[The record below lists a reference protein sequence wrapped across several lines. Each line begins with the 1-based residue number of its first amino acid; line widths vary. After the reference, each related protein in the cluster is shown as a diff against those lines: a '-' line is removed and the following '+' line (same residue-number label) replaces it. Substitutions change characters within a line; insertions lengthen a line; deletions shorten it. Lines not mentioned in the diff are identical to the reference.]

1 MFVPI
6 TISMPEDTFMR
17 PKKYWIVVASRDHV
31 QRGVKGGFMQ
41 ANHGKASALKR
52 MQAGDGLLYYSS
64 REIYGQDTK
73 CQRFTALG
81 EIADDLVYQGE
92 MGGGFVPFRR
102 NVTYFPCREVS
113 ILSLIGALDFIRDK
127 THWGAPFRF
136 GVVEI
141 GENDFQ
147 RITELMLAR

>member
-1 MFVPI
+1 
-6 TISMPEDTFMR
+6 MR
-17 PKKYWIVVASRDHV
+17 PKKYWIIVASRDHV
-31 QRGVKGGFMQ
+31 QRGVEKGFMQ

-52 MQAGDGLLYYSS
+52 MQAGDGILYYSS
-64 REIYGQDTK
+64 KDVYDEETK
-73 CQRFTALG
+73 CQRFTAVG

-102 NVTYFPCREVS
+102 NVNYFPCHEVS
-113 ILSLIGALDFIRDK
+113 ILPLIGALDFIKDK

-141 GENDFQ
+141 GKKDFQ
-147 RITELMLAR
+147 LIAVRMLEK

>member
-1 MFVPI
+1 
-6 TISMPEDTFMR
+6 MR

-31 QRGVKGGFMQ
+31 QRGAEGGFMQ

-64 REIYGQDTK
+64 REVYGEEAK
-73 CQRFTALG
+73 CQRFTAIG

-102 NVTYFPCREVS
+102 NVNYFLCREIS
-113 ILSLIGALDFIRDK
+113 ILPLIGALDFIKDK

-141 GENDFQ
+141 GEQDFQ
-147 RITELMLAR
+147 LIAKQMLIKK

>member
-1 MFVPI
+1 
-6 TISMPEDTFMR
+6 MR

-31 QRGVKGGFMQ
+31 RRGVEGGFMQ

-52 MQAGDGLLYYSS
+52 MQAGDGILYYSS
-64 REIYGQDTK
+64 KEVYGEETK

-81 EIADDLVYQGE
+81 EIEDDLIYQGE

-102 NVTYFPCREVS
+102 NVKYRPGREVS
-113 ILSLIGALDFIRDK
+113 ILPLIGALDFIKDK
-127 THWGAPFRF
+127 PHWGAPFRF

-141 GENDFQ
+141 GEKDFHLIAEQ
-147 RITELMLAR
+147 MLEK